1 MNLNIIEYYNNFN
14 TKKIKLEFRCN
25 NNIYHLSER
34 LKKSITED
42 DYFLFTKI
50 RSDGV
55 VLYTNDPNINVPVYN
70 RKYRSNKIC
79 KRIFYHI
86 NNINKLDDGKIKD
99 YQIFNR
105 LELDVICN
113 YLVKNNIVH
122 EIVRKHKDSWFGYGY
137 NSNEKFSYNGEKY
150 KKIINGYIESI
161 HAPEQNKVFRW
172 CEIYIRVYKGFVDLC
187 KCNIKLKY
195 GIYIYDD

>member
-1 MNLNIIEYYNNFN
+1 MNLNIIVYYNNFN

-55 VLYTNDPNINVPVYN
+55 VLYTNDPNINVPVYK
-70 RKYRSNKIC
+70 RMYRSNKIC

-86 NNINKLDDGKIKD
+86 ININKLDDGKIKN
-99 YQIFNR
+99 YQIFNK
-105 LELDVICN
+105 LELDVLCN
-113 YLVKNNIVH
+113 YLIKNNIVH
-122 EIVRKHKDSWFGYGY
+122 EIVRKHKVSWYGY
-137 NSNEKFSYNGEKY
+137 DSNEKFSYNSEKY

-161 HAPEQNKVFRW
+161 HAPEQNKVFHW
-172 CEIYIRVYKGFVDLC
+172 CQIYIRVYRGFIDLC
-187 KCNIKLKY
+187 KSNIRKKY